1 MADLDTAVGV
11 SSNTLQA
18 YGRDLKSFVGW
29 LDAKK
34 KSNLTALKSKVVQ
47 GYLNDLSKGVVTGH
61 ELTPASCARALAAIR
76 GFATY
81 CVEQGL
87 CQSDFTAGVYAPSGP
102 DRLPK
107 AISVDEMTRLIESGE
122 VTSPQGVRNRAFL
135 ELLYGCGARVSE
147 AIALNVS
154 DIDISTKS
162 VVIRRGKGGKQRV
175 VPLAGSAARAL
186 DAYLVRGR
194 PDFVKDKRER
204 SLFLSARGQ
213 RLSRQ
218 SAWNIVKDA
227 AEEAGLSGDISPHT
241 FRHSFA
247 THLLDGGADVRVVQE
262 LLGHASVATTQIYT
276 LVTIDRLR
284 ETYVTS
290 HPRALKS

>member
-1 MADLDTAVGV
+1 MGV
-11 SSNTLQA
+11 APNTLNA
-18 YGRDLKSFVGW
+18 YRRDLASFVSW
-29 LDAKK
+29 LDKR
-34 KSNLTALKSKVVQ
+34 KVTSAQQLNAPLVRK
-47 GYLNDLSKGVVTGH
+47 YLAEAVRGVVTGH
-61 ELTPASCARALAAIR
+61 SLSATSCTRALATLR
-76 GFATY
+76 SFGRFLLD
-81 CVEQGL
+81 QGL
-87 CQSDFTAGVYAPSGP
+87 ISYDFTAGVVASNAP

-107 AISVDEMTRLIESGE
+107 AISIDEMTRLIESGE
-122 VTSPQGVRNRAFL
+122 LDSRQGVRNRALL

-147 AIALNVS
+147 AVALNLG
-154 DIDISTKS
+154 DIDLKTKT
-162 VVIRRGKGGKQRV
+162 VVIRHGKGGKQRV

-186 DAYLVRGR
+186 DDYLVRGR
-194 PDFVKDKRER
+194 PSFVKER
-204 SLFLSARGQ
+204 HEKGLFLGSRGK
-213 RLSRQ
+213 RLTRQ

-227 AEEAGLSGDISPHT
+227 AQRAGLAIEVSPHT

-290 HPRALKS
+290 HPRALSK

>member
-1 MADLDTAVGV
+1 MADLDTAVGA

-18 YGRDLKSFVGW
+18 YGRDLKSFLGW
-29 LDAKK
+29 LNTKK
-34 KSNLTALKSKVVQ
+34 KSNLTGLKSKQVQ

-76 GFATY
+76 GLATY

-87 CQSDFTAGVYAPSGP
+87 CQSDFTAGVYAPNGP

-122 VTSPQGVRNRAFL
+122 VTSSQGVRNRAFL

-162 VVIRRGKGGKQRV
+162 VLIRHGKGGKQRV
-175 VPLAGSAARAL
+175 VPLAGSAAKAL

-204 SLFLSARGQ
+204 SLFLSTRGQ

-227 AEEAGLSGDISPHT
+227 AEEAGLPGDISPHT

>member
-1 MADLDTAVGV
+1 MADLDTSVGA
-11 SSNTLQA
+11 STNTLQA
-18 YGRDLKSFVGW
+18 YRRDLQTLAGW
-29 LDAKK
+29 LDQQKYLKIDQLDAK
-34 KSNLTALKSKVVQ
+34 TVQ
-47 GYLNDLSKGVVTGH
+47 RYLNDLSKGRVTGH
-61 ELTPASCARALAAIR
+61 KLTPSSCARALAAIR
-76 GFATY
+76 GVARFAI
-81 CVEQGL
+81 EHGL
-87 CQSDFTAGVYAPSGP
+87 SDSDFTAGAYAPSSP
-102 DRLPK
+102 EKLPK
-107 AISVDEMTRLIESGE
+107 AISVDDMGRLIESGE
-122 VTSPQGVRNRAFL
+122 TTSPQGVRNRAFL

-147 AIALNVS
+147 ATALNLS
-154 DIDISTKS
+154 DLDLETKT
-162 VVIRRGKGGKQRV
+162 VVIRQGKGGKQRI

-194 PDFVKDKRER
+194 PGLVKDKQER
-204 SLFLSARGQ
+204 ALFLSFRGQ

-227 AEEAGLSGDISPHT
+227 ADQAGLSDDISPHT

-276 LVTIDRLR
+276 LITIDRLR

-290 HPRALKS
+290 HPRALRS